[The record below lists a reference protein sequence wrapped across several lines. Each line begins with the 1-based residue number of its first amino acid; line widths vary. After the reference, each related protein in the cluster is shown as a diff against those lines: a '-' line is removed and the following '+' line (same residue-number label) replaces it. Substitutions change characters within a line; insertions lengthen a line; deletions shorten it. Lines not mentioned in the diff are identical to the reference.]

1 MRRGEF
7 GAVWA
12 RPVARS
18 GPDRR
23 EVGGP
28 SRAALPVL
36 DRLVNFQQ
44 ALGGSGGGELDTA
57 FGLAGGTHFQAGL
70 LGLGDR
76 EHALDEALDIAGG
89 VDEAGFSMVNVLGLA
104 AFRSGDDWQADDARF
119 LDAVRRGV
127 GAGGVDEAPGTGHP
141 FADFGGRAVAEQV
154 DVGGEGRACEFGVAA
169 AEND

>member
-44 ALGGSGGGELDTA
+44 ALGGSGGGELGTA
-57 FGLAGGTHFQAGL
+57 FGLAGGTHFQAGFQ
-70 LGLGDR
+70 GFGDG
-76 EHALDEALDIAGG
+76 EDALDKAFDIASG
-89 VDEAGFSMVNVLGLA
+89 VDESGLSVLHVLGLA
-104 AFRSGDDWQADDARF
+104 AFRSGDDGQADDAGL
-119 LDAVRRGV
+119 LDAVR
-127 GAGGVDEAPGTGHP
+127 
-141 FADFGGRAVAEQV
+141 
-154 DVGGEGRACEFGVAA
+154 
-169 AEND
+169 

>member
-1 MRRGEF
+1 
-7 GAVWA
+7 
-12 RPVARS
+12 
-18 GPDRR
+18 
-23 EVGGP
+23 
-28 SRAALPVL
+28 
-36 DRLVNFQQ
+36 
-44 ALGGSGGGELDTA
+44 
-57 FGLAGGTHFQAGL
+57 L

-141 FADFGGRAVAEQV
+141 FADFGGRSVAKQV
-154 DVGGEGRACEFGVAA
+154 NGGREGRMVARSGSDRREWDA
-169 AEND
+169 NG